1 MSETIREL
9 RGDDFEALHRAFNEA
24 FSDYAVKM
32 SISPEQL
39 REMLTRRGWVPEA
52 SAAAFDDGRIV
63 GFVANGIDHARGY
76 NSGTGVVPS
85 HRRRGLAAALMAR
98 SLDLLR
104 VRGASRYVLEVIE
117 TNEPAVAL
125 YRRLG
130 FGEERRLQCWS
141 YTGQSL
147 SNLPDLGRGVLSR
160 LAEFGEMQPAWQNE
174 TASLRRARAPF
185 AVLGNDRGLAVVFP
199 ATGDLAQIAVR
210 RDSRRKGLGG
220 ILLDAAAAHAGK
232 PLRIINV
239 DDRDAGVAAFLERV
253 GATRTV
259 RQIEMARAL

>member
-1 MSETIREL
+1 MSETIRQL
-9 RGDDFEALHRAFNEA
+9 RSDDFDALHHAFNEA
-24 FSDYAVKM
+24 FGDYVVTM

-52 SAAAFDDGRIV
+52 SAAAFEDGRIV
-63 GFVANGIDHARGY
+63 GFVVNGIDHARGY

-85 HRRRGLAAALMAR
+85 HRRRGLAAALMER
-98 SLDLLR
+98 SFDLLR
-104 VRGASRYVLEVIE
+104 GRGVTRYLLESME
-117 TNEPAVAL
+117 SNEPAVTL

-130 FGEERRLQCWS
+130 FTEERRLQCWS
-141 YTGQSL
+141 YAGQAL
-147 SNLPDLGRGVLSR
+147 SNLPDLGRGMLSR
-160 LAEFGEMQPAWQNE
+160 LSEFGDVKPAWQNE
-174 TASLRRARAPF
+174 TASLRRARARF
-185 AVLGNDRGLAVVFP
+185 AVLGDARGLAVVFP
-199 ATGDLAQIAVR
+199 ATGDLPQIAVR

-220 ILLDAAAAHAGK
+220 MLLDAAAAHAGK

-239 DDRDAGVAAFLERV
+239 DDRDAGVAAFFEHM